1 MADDD
6 GKKGISEAHTQAD
19 LPPNVEPD
27 PDLAAKIGDA
37 SALAQSALDDL
48 AGQMPTE
55 ADPEQSSL
63 FEDDDCLFAGPVEHV
78 ADTFREAKGRGR
90 PKGSKNK
97 SNQLFRDYLLKQGY
111 RHPGLNLADL
121 ANADPHKLA
130 SELSQPYRVKAGPR
144 AGELVEASCT
154 PAEALELIRKANVEL
169 MPYFESKRPVD
180 VQVTERQ
187 LGVLVIES
195 GAGGGP
201 GQVEE
206 GVYSVT
212 GVIGQNADKSDT

>member
-19 LPPNVEPD
+19 PPPNVEPD

-37 SALAQSALDDL
+37 AALGQAALNDL
-48 AGQMPTE
+48 AAQIPGG

-63 FEDDDCLFAGPVEHV
+63 FEDDDCLFAGPVKHV
-78 ADTFREAKGRGR
+78 ADTFQAAKGRGR
-90 PKGSKNK
+90 PRGSKNK
-97 SNQLFRDYLLKQGY
+97 NSQQFRDYVLAKGY
-111 RHPGLNLADL
+111 RHPGLNLADM
-121 ANADPHKLA
+121 ANADPDQLA
-130 SELSQPYRVKAGPR
+130 KQLGGYRETSDGKIVYAG
-144 AGELVEASCT
+144 CT
-154 PAEALELIRKANVEL
+154 PKEAYDMIMKANDLL

-212 GVIGQNADKSDT
+212 GVIGQNHDKSDT